1 MSSISQAERDRMP
14 AEDFAGPHQSFPIRN
29 QQDVHDAA
37 RLIGHA
43 DDPEA
48 VKRKIIAIAKRKGFR
63 LPDAWTERS
72 DGGKSMGD
80 YVIHLGAAVKAMGD
94 GKVGGYLAQFGSE
107 ATKDADGEWFTA
119 ETDFDT
125 EFPARA
131 SIYYNHGLD
140 PTVGR
145 RRLAH
150 GTMKADD
157 VGVWVET
164 QLDLS
169 DRYQAAMYQMAAA
182 GKLGWS
188 SGSLSHITDPPR
200 EAPGGAIK
208 SWPLG
213 HDASLT
219 PIPADRRN
227 MAIALKSWDPPPLEE
242 MVECVPTCS
251 LNEAIERVTD
261 SLELLNGDMRR
272 WSVKA
277 GRKISNARRER
288 LLRLRDELNDMLSET
303 EPREAAAG
311 EESAPPPVTGEGEL
325 PPTRLSQASPLPDP
339 DSVYRLIRA
348 AADHRAPL
356 VSTP

>member
-1 MSSISQAERDRMP
+1 MPFVIEKRGDRYCVFTADAKGDATGEPHGCHPTEEQAR
-14 AEDFAGPHQSFPIRN
+14 
-29 QQDVHDAA
+29 QQQKALYANV
-37 RLIGHA
+37 
-43 DDPEA
+43 PEA
-48 VKRKIIAIAKRKGFR
+48 RK
-63 LPDAWTERS
+63 L
-72 DGGKSMGD
+72 MGD

-227 MAIALKSWDPPPLEE
+227 IAIALKSWDPPPLEALAE
-242 MVECVPTCS
+242 VVPPCS
-251 LNEAIERVTD
+251 LNEAIERATD
-261 SLELLNGDMRR
+261 TVEVLTGDLRR
-272 WSVKA
+272 HAVKA
-277 GRKISNARRER
+277 GRKLSTARRER
-288 LLRLRDELNDMLSET
+288 LIHLRDEIDAMLSET
-303 EPREAAAG
+303 EPRAAD
-311 EESAPPPVTGEGEL
+311 EEPESAPPPVTGEGDVTAK
-325 PPTRLSQASPLPDP
+325 PSATSAQPASPLPDP

-356 VSTP
+356 VAP